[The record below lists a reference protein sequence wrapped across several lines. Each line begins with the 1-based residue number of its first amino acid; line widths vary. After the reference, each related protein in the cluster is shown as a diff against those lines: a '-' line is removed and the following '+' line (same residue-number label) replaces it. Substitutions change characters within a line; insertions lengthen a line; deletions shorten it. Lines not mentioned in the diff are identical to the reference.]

1 MLLDENELFIFD
13 WDGTLATSGALIR
26 VSKMLKVRYRL
37 GYILKHKERYK
48 IRSVNDLEIKEE
60 TSKFIS
66 TIYGLYSKLSKVSL
80 KPGSE
85 ELLKLLKEEKKR
97 VCIFSDSNTTR
108 LMAETR
114 GTNVVKY
121 VDFILSAD
129 SINRYKPDPS
139 GILLITDKY
148 KVKKGRVVYIGDMAS
163 DVYASRFA
171 GVKACIVADG
181 LDPIQLIK
189 DAKPEYLFTSMKAM
203 LDSLNRQKRDKASRR
218 R

>member
-26 VSKMLKVRYRL
+26 VSKMLKARYKL

-48 IRSVNDLEIKEE
+48 VRSVNDLVIKEE
-60 TSKFIS
+60 TGKLVS
-66 TIYGLYSKLSKVSL
+66 TIYALYSRLSMVRL

-85 ELLKLLKEEKKR
+85 EILKLLKENKKK

-114 GTNVVKY
+114 STNVVKY
-121 VDFILSAD
+121 ADFILSAD

-139 GILLITDKY
+139 GILLIMDKY
-148 KVKKGRVVYIGDMAS
+148 RMKKDKAVYIGDMAS

-181 LDPIQLIK
+181 LDPVQLIK
-189 DAKPEYLFTSMKAM
+189 DAKPDYFFASTTDM
-203 LDSLNRQKRDKASRR
+203 LDNLRRKKAKRASRR